1 MPTTLPFKTLKIWK
15 RGMALAKRIYE
26 CTALF
31 PKSEQYNLTSQM
43 QKSAVSVPS
52 NIAEGSQRTSDK
64 EFAHFIDIARG
75 SLAELETQVLLASE
89 FNFIKDA
96 EVSELE
102 KEIDELNRMI
112 YKFCETLKTNR

>member
-1 MPTTLPFKTLKIWK
+1 MSKLVKVKTNRRPNEVIEDI
-15 RGMALAKRIYE
+15 RRI
-26 CTALF
+26 
-31 PKSEQYNLTSQM
+31 
-43 QKSAVSVPS
+43 
-52 NIAEGSQRTSDK
+52 
-64 EFAHFIDIARG
+64 
-75 SLAELETQVLLASE
+75 ASE